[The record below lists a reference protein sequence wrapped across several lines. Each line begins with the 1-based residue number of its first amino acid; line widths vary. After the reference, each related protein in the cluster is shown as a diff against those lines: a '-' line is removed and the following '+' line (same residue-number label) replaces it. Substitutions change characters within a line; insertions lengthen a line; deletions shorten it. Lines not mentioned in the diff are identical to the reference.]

1 MTICK
6 DNARGYPLPP
16 GVYEHREEDE
26 RPHGENCCLNQ
37 ETTLRDPSSADTLR
51 KGTSVVYGL
60 TVKLNDTMG
69 KVALFQMLSEQ
80 MHQNR
85 LLA

>member
-1 MTICK
+1 MLSPRGQMTICK
-6 DNARGYPLPP
+6 DNARGCPLPP

-60 TVKLNDTMG
+60 TVKLMTLWEGGPFSNA
-69 KVALFQMLSEQ
+69 V
-80 MHQNR
+80 
-85 LLA
+85 

>member
-6 DNARGYPLPP
+6 DITQGCLLPP

-26 RPHGENCCLNQ
+26 RSHGENCCLNQ

-51 KGTSVVYGL
+51 KDTSVVYGL
-60 TVKLNDTMG
+60 IVKLKTLWGGGPFSNA
-69 KVALFQMLSEQ
+69 V
-80 MHQNR
+80 
-85 LLA
+85 